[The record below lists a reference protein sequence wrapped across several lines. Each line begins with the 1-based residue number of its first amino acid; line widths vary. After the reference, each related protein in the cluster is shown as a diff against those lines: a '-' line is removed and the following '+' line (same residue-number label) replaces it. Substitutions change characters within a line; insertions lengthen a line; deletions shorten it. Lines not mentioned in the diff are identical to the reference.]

1 MSPSHP
7 ARLALAA
14 LVSLTAAPAQT
25 LTGVDVLAAEECAAL
40 RGRKVGLITN
50 HTGRTADGRR
60 TVDVIA
66 AASDVALTA
75 LFSPEHGWDGVLD
88 EKVGDTIDAA
98 TGLKVFSLYGQT
110 RKPTPAML
118 ADVDTLVFDIQ
129 DIGCRFYTYIATMRN
144 GLEAAAEHGLRFV
157 VLDRPNPIG
166 GLAMAGP
173 VMRDAGRDFVG
184 AHTIPLRHGMT
195 IGELARMMVG
205 EAGIDV
211 ELDVV
216 RCAGWQRADWWH
228 HTGLPWVNPSPNMRR
243 LTQALTY
250 PGIGLIEGT
259 NLSVGRGTDTP
270 FEILGAPW
278 IDARALAADLNG
290 RGLPGV
296 AFEPV
301 HFTPDASK
309 HRGTRCGGV
318 HVLVTNWQTF
328 QPVRTGVHVACALRA
343 RFGDAWDTK
352 RLNWLLKDDPTA
364 AAILAGEPADQIV
377 AAWQGRLKVF
387 AMRRRP
393 FLLYE

>member
-1 MSPSHP
+1 
-7 ARLALAA
+7 
-14 LVSLTAAPAQT
+14 
-25 LTGVDVLAAEECAAL
+25 
-40 RGRKVGLITN
+40 
-50 HTGRTADGRR
+50 
-60 TVDVIA
+60 
-66 AASDVALTA
+66 
-75 LFSPEHGWDGVLD
+75 
-88 EKVGDTIDAA
+88 
-98 TGLKVFSLYGQT
+98 
-110 RKPTPAML
+110 
-118 ADVDTLVFDIQ
+118 
-129 DIGCRFYTYIATMRN
+129 
-144 GLEAAAEHGLRFV
+144 
-157 VLDRPNPIG
+157 
-166 GLAMAGP
+166 
-173 VMRDAGRDFVG
+173 
-184 AHTIPLRHGMT
+184 
-195 IGELARMMVG
+195 
-205 EAGIDV
+205 
-211 ELDVV
+211 
-216 RCAGWQRADWWH
+216 
-228 HTGLPWVNPSPNMRR
+228 MRR

-364 AAILAGEPADQIV
+364 EAILAGEPADQIV
-377 AAWQGRLKVF
+377 AAWQGRLKMF